1 MGPASRL
8 RMAPLPRYSNRME
21 IVLHLGVHLTDE
33 DRLVRC
39 LMLNRGRLRQTGVC
53 VPGTSRYRQ
62 ALRQAAHDLR
72 DTPITPETQEM
83 VLDSILDEDDARR
96 VILSSEYFLGVHRW
110 AIINNRFYPSAG
122 ERVAQLRRLFPQAQV
137 SVFLA
142 IRDPAGF
149 VPALVADDR
158 SGGIEL
164 LLKDTDAAALRWSEM
179 LAGIIAA
186 APDVPITVWSD
197 EDTPLLWPRILRA
210 ITGLTEGPELDGWL
224 DWYADLVT
232 PQGLTAMRRWF
243 EQHPAGDAGQR
254 NRALAALLQ
263 KFARPEAME
272 AEVALP
278 DWTEAT
284 TEALSL
290 LYDQDLDVI
299 ASMRGVTLLEP

>member
-1 MGPASRL
+1 
-8 RMAPLPRYSNRME
+8 ME
-21 IVLHLGVHLTDE
+21 IVLHLGAHLTDE

-39 LMLNRGRLRQTGVC
+39 LMHNRARLGLLGVR
-53 VPGTSRYRQ
+53 VPSTSRYRQ
-62 ALRQAAHDLR
+62 PLRQLAHDLR

-83 VLDSILDEDDARR
+83 VLDSILDEDDVRR

-149 VPALVADDR
+149 VPALVADAR
-158 SGGIEL
+158 SGGAEAV
-164 LLKDTDAAALRWSEM
+164 LKETDPALLRWSEM
-179 LAGIIAA
+179 LAGILQA

-197 EDTPLLWPRILRA
+197 EDTPLLWPQILRRICGIEDGDA
-210 ITGLTEGPELDGWL
+210 GGPELDGWL

-232 PQGLTAMRRWF
+232 PQGLAAMRRWF
-243 EQHPAGDAGQR
+243 AQHPPADSATLR
-254 NRALAALLQ
+254 RVLTAMLQ
-263 KFARPEAME
+263 KFARPEAMDS
-272 AEVALP
+272 EVALEG
-278 DWTEAT
+278 WTDDT